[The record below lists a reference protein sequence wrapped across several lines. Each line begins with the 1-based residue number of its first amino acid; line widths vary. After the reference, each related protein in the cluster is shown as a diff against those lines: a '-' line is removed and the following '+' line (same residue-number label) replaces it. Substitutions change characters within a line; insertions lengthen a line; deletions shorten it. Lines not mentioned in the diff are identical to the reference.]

1 MRLIVIGGGAA
12 GFFCAVNAARMNPSL
27 RVTIVEKTGRLL
39 SKVRIS
45 GGGRCNVTHACFSIQ
60 EMVRKYPRGENFV
73 KKTFHQFF
81 TSDTIAWFKERGVEL
96 KTEDDGRMFPVTD
109 TSETVIRCL
118 LNEADRYGVAIRLN
132 RDVKRLEKVGQ
143 RWKLTFAGGEAED
156 ADFVCVACGGYPKMA
171 MFEWIVGTGH
181 TISEPVPSLFTFNM
195 PGHPITALMGISV
208 RAKVKIG
215 GTKLEEE
222 GAVLITHWGMSGP
235 AVLKLS
241 ARAARELNKMD
252 YRFNIMVNWLPD
264 YNEHSLRDAFT
275 GFRTDNGAQKV
286 TARNAFGVPHRLW
299 EYFCTAS
306 GINDD
311 VRWGDLS
318 ASKQNALIRQICLHE
333 IRVEGKTTF
342 KEEFVTAGGIALKEV
357 DPSTMQ
363 SRLVSS
369 LYFAG
374 EILDVDGV
382 TGGFNFQHAW
392 TSGWIAAKAVSSGL
406 Q

>member
-1 MRLIVIGGGAA
+1 MIVIGGGAA

-195 PGHPITALMGISV
+195 PDHPITALMGISV

-222 GAVLITHWGMSGP
+222 GAVLITQWGVSGP

-264 YNEHSLRDAFT
+264 YNEHSLRDVFT

-286 TARNAFGVPHRLW
+286 TARNAFGVPH
-299 EYFCTAS
+299 
-306 GINDD
+306 
-311 VRWGDLS
+311 
-318 ASKQNALIRQICLHE
+318 
-333 IRVEGKTTF
+333 
-342 KEEFVTAGGIALKEV
+342 
-357 DPSTMQ
+357 
-363 SRLVSS
+363 
-369 LYFAG
+369 
-374 EILDVDGV
+374 
-382 TGGFNFQHAW
+382 
-392 TSGWIAAKAVSSGL
+392 
-406 Q
+406 